1 MKSYV
6 KRNFFISELRNIS
19 FFLSICKDFLRDDT
33 KLFLC
38 QQKKWRHKN
47 GLQKIRRMLLY
58 KNGPR

>member
-1 MKSYV
+1 MKPYV
-6 KRNFFISELRNIS
+6 KRNFFISELRNRS

-33 KLFLC
+33 KLFLS

-47 GLQKIRRMLLY
+47 GVEKIRRMLLY

>member
-6 KRNFFISELRNIS
+6 KRNFFISELRNRS
-19 FFLSICKDFLRDDT
+19 CKDFLRDDT

-38 QQKKWRHKN
+38 KQKKWRHKN
-47 GLQKIRRMLLY
+47 GLQKIRRMLLH